1 MGKTI
6 SFVKG
11 RGHISHNNRDF
22 ISNNVVPERTEW
34 NRTYVKESIE
44 SAYDTCFG
52 QALKDYNARQKR
64 KDRQKHDYI
73 TEIRNSKN
81 KEKVF
86 YENVVQIGSKND
98 TAVADEN
105 GCMTDEAAKAA
116 KVLEKYAQTFQERN
130 PNLYLFNCVLHMDEA
145 TLHLHM
151 DYIPVAHGYKSGMET
166 RNSLTKALQQMGFD
180 KAKSRNEN
188 ETVAWQKRERE
199 YLTELCQEQ
208 GIEIDVLG
216 ISRDNLTLPEYK
228 AAMRE
233 VESLEEQADR
243 IKVNNQEQWHENI
256 QLKVEAQRLTTD
268 VEQLEEKAVELA
280 GRIDQLETKEREQC
294 DKIDKYGIR
303 ADGIAK
309 ISKEV
314 AAEVKIVKAAATP
327 VKSIFGGEAYVKV
340 KKSEWSRIEATFE
353 KALTRNKLLDRYE
366 AKIAELEKTVDYL
379 KTRVEKYIN
388 RIKEMK
394 KFLTEKNLLHEF
406 LNLTRKQ
413 EQETMQERIDRKN
426 AEARE
431 KNEQTDRSERRNRG
445 VYGHNI

>member
-22 ISNNVVPERTEW
+22 ISNNVVPERTDW

-44 SAYDTCFG
+44 TAYDTCFG
-52 QALKDYNARQKR
+52 QALNDYNARQKR

-98 TAVADEN
+98 TAVVDGK
-105 GCMTDEAAKAA
+105 GCMTEEAVKAA

-145 TLHLHM
+145 TPHLHM

-166 RNSLTKALQQMGFD
+166 RNSLNR
-180 KAKSRNEN
+180 RNFWRQW
-188 ETVAWQKRERE
+188 TMHRHLHCRQKRERE
-199 YLTELCQEQ
+199 YLTELCREQ

-216 ISRDNLTLPEYK
+216 VSRDNLTLPEYK
-228 AAMRE
+228 AAMRK
-233 VESLEEQADR
+233 VESLEERADK
-243 IKVNNQEQWHENI
+243 IKENNMEQRHENI
-256 QLKVEAQRLTTD
+256 QLKVETRKLNAD
-268 VEQLEEKAVELA
+268 VEQLEERAVELA
-280 GRIDQLETKEREQC
+280 GQIELLKTKEKEQQERIDT
-294 DKIDKYGIR
+294 YGIR
-303 ADGIAK
+303 ADGIDK

-314 AAEVKIVKAAATP
+314 SAEVKIVKAAATP
-327 VKSIFGGEAYVKV
+327 VKSIFGGEEYVKV
-340 KKSEWSRIEATFE
+340 KKSEWSRIVATFE
-353 KALTRNKLLDRYE
+353 KALTRNKLLDKYE

-379 KTRVEKYIN
+379 KTRVEKFTN

-394 KFLTEKNLLHEF
+394 KFLTEKDLLHEF
-406 LNLTRKQ
+406 LNLTRKP

-426 AEARE
+426 AEARAR
-431 KNEQTDRSERRNRG
+431 NEQTDRDGRRKRG
-445 VYGHNI
+445 IYEQNI

>member
-22 ISNNVVPERTEW
+22 ISNNVVPERTDW

-44 SAYDTCFG
+44 TAYDTCFG

-73 TEIRNSKN
+73 TEIRNSQN

-86 YENVVQIGSKND
+86 YEN
-98 TAVADEN
+98 
-105 GCMTDEAAKAA
+105 
-116 KVLEKYAQTFQERN
+116 
-130 PNLYLFNCVLHMDEA
+130 
-145 TLHLHM
+145 
-151 DYIPVAHGYKSGMET
+151 VAHGYKSGMET

-199 YLTELCQEQ
+199 YLTELCREQ
-208 GIEIDVLG
+208 GIEIDALG

-228 AAMRE
+228 AAMRR
-233 VESLEEQADR
+233 VESLEEQADK
-243 IKVNNQEQWHENI
+243 IKENNMEQRHENI
-256 QLKVEAQRLTTD
+256 QLKVEARKLNAD
-268 VEQLEEKAVELA
+268 VEQLEERAVELA
-280 GRIDQLETKEREQC
+280 GQMEQIKTKEKEQQ
-294 DKIDKYGIR
+294 KRIDKYGIR
-303 ADGIAK
+303 ADGIDK

-314 AAEVKIVKAAATP
+314 SSEVKNVKASATP
-327 VKSIFGGEAYVKV
+327 VKSIFGGEEYVKV
-340 KKSEWSRIEATFE
+340 KKSEWSRIVATFE
-353 KALTRNKLLDRYE
+353 KALTRNKLLDKYE

-379 KTRVEKYIN
+379 KTRMEKITN

-394 KFLTEKNLLHEF
+394 QFLTEKDLLHEF
-406 LNLTRKQ
+406 LNLTRKT
-413 EQETMQERIDRKN
+413 EQETMQDRINRKN
-426 AEARE
+426 AEVRAR
-431 KNEQTDRSERRNRG
+431 NEQTDRDGRRKRG
-445 VYGHNI
+445 IYEHNI

>member
-22 ISNNVVPERTEW
+22 ISNNVVPERTDW

-44 SAYDTCFG
+44 TAYDTCFG

-98 TAVADEN
+98 TAVADKN
-105 GCMTDEAAKAA
+105 GCMTEEAEKAA

-130 PNLYLFNCVLHMDEA
+130 PRLYLFNCVLHMDEA
-145 TLHLHM
+145 IPHLHM

-199 YLTELCQEQ
+199 YLTELCREQ

-228 AAMRE
+228 AAMRK
-233 VESLEEQADR
+233 VGSLEDQADK
-243 IKVNNQEQWHENI
+243 IKENNMEQSHENI
-256 QLKVEAQRLTTD
+256 QLKVEARKLNAD
-268 VEQLEEKAVELA
+268 VEQLEERAVELA
-280 GRIDQLETKEREQC
+280 GQIELLETKEKEQQER
-294 DKIDKYGIR
+294 IDKYG
-303 ADGIAK
+303 
-309 ISKEV
+309 
-314 AAEVKIVKAAATP
+314 
-327 VKSIFGGEAYVKV
+327 
-340 KKSEWSRIEATFE
+340 SEPMGLTGYQRKCQQRSR
-353 KALTRNKLLDRYE
+353 
-366 AKIAELEKTVDYL
+366 
-379 KTRVEKYIN
+379 
-388 RIKEMK
+388 
-394 KFLTEKNLLHEF
+394 
-406 LNLTRKQ
+406 
-413 EQETMQERIDRKN
+413 
-426 AEARE
+426 
-431 KNEQTDRSERRNRG
+431 
-445 VYGHNI
+445 